1 MHAAYT
7 LGVGPCPAMPSPADR
22 RSSGR
27 AWTGFAIRSCRPLAW
42 IARQQGSPRS
52 ARRRRRPQP
61 NKRDEPRPA
70 ATVGR
75 CSRRRPCGTSP
86 LPQASKFFQH
96 GETGRASRVEEGRG
110 IAHATRLPSPLIKP
124 DVRISRIRL
133 SDWLHREHTASG
145 DMSDVHVPASPWHRD
160 TVPSAKFGSRWCLQ
174 AHRQS
179 PHLVR
184 FEHAPEVR
192 VLPSTGV
199 TRLQQYY
206 DPVRLPHEPMPL
218 RTVEA
223 ATLVQRGSPPLA
235 QPPVSTCRAPYPGG
249 PIQVHLSAASP
260 DRAAFPELRAG
271 RRPQLPF
278 RGLLRLHTRYGPSI
292 RSAARGGVCRR
303 ASMRPVTQ
311 PHRLPATGPT
321 DHCPDGTCTHKVIT
335 PFGAHRRTTE
345 KASMALRAK
354 ADRTPREALF
364 CLSPWSP
371 WLSLFLRAER
381 LACLIANRAGRH
393 MVGVASAV
401 HRLRYGAVRRARL
414 VAANGCGVVNL
425 PYL

>member
-1 MHAAYT
+1 
-7 LGVGPCPAMPSPADR
+7 
-22 RSSGR
+22 
-27 AWTGFAIRSCRPLAW
+27 
-42 IARQQGSPRS
+42 
-52 ARRRRRPQP
+52 
-61 NKRDEPRPA
+61 
-70 ATVGR
+70 
-75 CSRRRPCGTSP
+75 
-86 LPQASKFFQH
+86 
-96 GETGRASRVEEGRG
+96 
-110 IAHATRLPSPLIKP
+110 
-124 DVRISRIRL
+124 
-133 SDWLHREHTASG
+133 
-145 DMSDVHVPASPWHRD
+145 MSDVHVPASPWHRD

-364 CLSPWSP
+364 CLSPWSSVVLP
-371 WLSLFLRAER
+371 
-381 LACLIANRAGRH
+381 
-393 MVGVASAV
+393 ASP
-401 HRLRYGAVRRARL
+401 
-414 VAANGCGVVNL
+414 C
-425 PYL
+425 